1 MHRVWEAELDE
12 AGTVA
17 GLLVAFRDHMG
28 RDWPSENA
36 FLASVERLMERGEA
50 QFLLG
55 ALHDDAPPAAVA
67 QLRYRFGIWW
77 AALDCTLEDLFVA
90 ESARGAGLG
99 ASMVEAV
106 IGRAFE
112 RECRRIELDTAEDN
126 AAAIALYARFGF
138 RSGTG
143 TPGHRQLF
151 MRRHQEL

>member
-1 MHRVWEAELDE
+1 MHRVWDAEFDEAE
-12 AGTVA
+12 TVA
-17 GLLVAFRDHMG
+17 GLLVAFRNHMG

-36 FLASVERLMERGEA
+36 FVASVERLMERGEA

-67 QLRYRFGIWW
+67 QVRYRFGIWW
-77 AALDCTLEDLFVA
+77 AALDCTLEDLFVL

-99 ASMVEAV
+99 GAMIEAV
-106 IGRAFE
+106 IHRAFE
-112 RECRRIELDTAEDN
+112 RECRRIELDTDEDN
-126 AAAIALYARFGF
+126 AAAIALYERHGF

-143 TPGHRQLF
+143 APGHRQLF